1 MAVSTAQRLARDKYR
16 KEKRDQMT
24 VEIPKGKREV
34 YKLIAAELDR
44 SLAQLIQ
51 DAVEEYGANHGG
63 ENLSLA
69 TQNQEQKLS
78 AADKKLIEEFNRLPA
93 ETQKAL
99 IKLIQSINQ
108 NAKQD
113 SFPE

>member
-1 MAVSTAQRLARDKYR
+1 MAVSNAKRIAIKKYQQ
-16 KEKRDQMT
+16 EKRDRLT
-24 VEIPKGKREV
+24 VDVPKGKREE
-34 YKLIAAELDR
+34 YKAKAAKLGL
-44 SLAQLIQ
+44 SLSVLIQ
-51 DAVEEYGANHGG
+51 KGVETYGVNHAGQ
-63 ENLSLA
+63 NLSA
-69 TQNQEQKLS
+69 ASQNLEQKLS

>member
-1 MAVSTAQRLARDKYR
+1 MATPKDIYDREYKKLNYDNILVRVK
-16 KEKRDQMT
+16 
-24 VEIPKGKREV
+24 KGK
-34 YKLIAAELDR
+34 K
-44 SLAQLIQ
+44 
-51 DAVEEYGANHGG
+51 EEYQQSADSLGLGQAEMIRQAIEEFIQNHAG

-78 AADKKLIEEFNRLPA
+78 AADKKLIEEFNQLPA